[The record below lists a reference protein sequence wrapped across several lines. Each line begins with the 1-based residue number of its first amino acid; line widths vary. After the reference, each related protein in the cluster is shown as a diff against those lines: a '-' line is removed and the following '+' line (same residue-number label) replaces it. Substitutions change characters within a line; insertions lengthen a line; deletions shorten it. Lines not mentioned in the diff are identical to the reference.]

1 VKPLFAY
8 GTLRRPRWRNAI
20 LGADYPAHEARVR
33 GWRRLALTS
42 GYLSVARD
50 EEAQLDGVLV
60 ALDEIGWRIA
70 DAWEEVPR
78 YTRID
83 VVAENG
89 TDRCAAQLYVHA
101 DAPGADARPFESDAF
116 AALDDAAVEAA
127 IARFAEQ
134 MRAMRSRLP

>member
-8 GTLRRPRWRNAI
+8 GTLRHPRWRSAI
-20 LGADYPAHEARVR
+20 LGADYPARGARVR
-33 GWRRLALTS
+33 GWRPLALAS

-50 EEAQLDGVLV
+50 EGAQLDGVLV

-89 TDRCAAQLYVHA
+89 TDRYAAQLYVHA
-101 DAPGADARPFESDAF
+101 DALGADARPFESDAF

-134 MRAMRSRLP
+134 MRAMRSRLR